1 MDDISREI
9 KTPSKA
15 LLQKLTGHPVNTPG
29 ALKRFIALVSD
40 SLEGETELKKNSYI
54 FKFTIKQKNTYNDNK
69 IIKAIK
75 ANPWFGVYWYLSR
88 ADGLHVFHISH
99 ADMGETKG
107 LRNVFL

>member
-54 FKFTIKQKNTYNDNK
+54 LKFTIKQKDTYNDNK
-69 IIKAIK
+69 IMEAVKSN
-75 ANPWFGVYWYLSR
+75 NPFNTYWYLSR
-88 ADGLHVFHISH
+88 VDGLHVFHIPF
-99 ADMGETKG
+99 AAMGETKG
-107 LRNVFL
+107 LRND